1 MQPGDAASKQL
12 PADVCRA
19 VLGGRLETP
28 RGESLQQCSSEDWKQ
43 QAFARCSIVF
53 GVGNN

>member
-53 GVGNN
+53 GGGNN